1 MKININA
8 VKFKADEKLLA
19 FVNEKV
25 SKLDRH
31 LSNIIDS
38 DVTLKVD
45 KPESDNNKI
54 VDIRLAV
61 KGYDLY
67 ASKQADTFE
76 EATML
81 AIDALKPQID
91 KLKDRK

>member
-8 VKFKADEKLLA
+8 VKFRADEKLLT

-31 LSNIIDS
+31 LPNIIDS

-54 VDIRLAV
+54 VDIRLSV